1 MSARRPMS
9 LRRIA
14 GAQHADDAGARDA
27 AMHLAAE
34 FGELGRDQGGGALLL
49 EPDLRMRVKIA
60 PPCRQ
65 FVMESTDVVEWSG
78 HGEGLRGESQY
89 RSLLHKNGDFGKRE
103 PESAHA
109 VGRERR

>member
-1 MSARRPMS
+1 MS

-14 GAQHADDAGARDA
+14 GAQHADDAGLADVA
-27 AMHLAAE
+27 VHFAAE
-34 FGELGRDQGGGALLL
+34 FFEFRRDRRRGALLL

-65 FVMESTDVVEWSG
+65 FVMEGADVVEWSG

-103 PESAHA
+103 QESAHV